1 MTVTGATSQ
10 SSVVAASPQQVAS
23 GDARSKLQAMS
34 LKAAAQAAGLDAG
47 SVGWAILERLVGDGD
62 HGPEWTSVWE
72 ALATEKVSDI
82 PIPKWSCIELY
93 QATLLLPSES
103 THSSDHI
110 NVDFVKDH
118 IVICNGSSRQDAP
131 VITLSGLRGQISAY
145 VKCSETYISLTL

>member
-62 HGPEWTSVWE
+62 HGTEWTSVWE
-72 ALATEKVSDI
+72 ALATEKVSDV
-82 PIPKWSCIELY
+82 PIPK
-93 QATLLLPSES
+93 
-103 THSSDHI
+103 
-110 NVDFVKDH
+110 
-118 IVICNGSSRQDAP
+118 
-131 VITLSGLRGQISAY
+131 
-145 VKCSETYISLTL
+145 